1 MKRGKAVE
9 KEKEEE
15 KEEVW
20 TLITYM
26 YRIPRYDIPGIYRRG
41 CGRRG
46 VNGNSY

>member
-26 YRIPRYDIPGIYRRG
+26 YRIRYPGMIYQG
-41 CGRRG
+41 FTA
-46 VNGNSY
+46 VAVADAV